1 MKDKPQIIGTS
12 ALQLNI
18 NDGGLYDSI
27 LESRNKVKQQQNTA
41 EVIPFQKN
49 ISNIALVQ
57 TICLNLAK
65 QPTINIAG
73 VNISFVDDVWDFR
86 AKYKPGKSL
95 QNYKF
100 NIMMLREKDC
110 HFTDYSKSLIKLFT
124 IYVITEYGLDC
135 GTNSHKINEAKKFLF
150 YLQEHHIY
158 SLDAVTLKE
167 VKEFYNSSNIL
178 YSTFIK
184 IRRWI
189 QTFIIFYSLLTGH
202 NIYTQE
208 MAEWFNDIETKKI
221 KTIIEDHKTPCPP
234 TEFYQKYSKYHYNR
248 VFDENVPLIE
258 RGMSGLLYI
267 GSQTGLRGSE
277 LTILEEDN
285 LETFI
290 LSNGKDIRKLDSDET
305 DTVLSKSTD
314 NDTKLL
320 GILHYRATKNGGHR
334 GNVYTIGETNA
345 PRKVIMIYQKL
356 RHLFSEERKKHK
368 TTALVP
374 HIASKHARADTYRS
388 FITERS
394 LYHYNKNICIRNA
407 AAFGLIDTPEAE
419 LFEGSVLYFSD
430 QYTNEHGKKV
440 NYRLKDMRQSGAKL
454 GQTISYITIT
464 QFRVY
469 VASDYHERGVDD
481 RTISFLFNHKSNGMW
496 GYYVRDAH
504 PVQENI
510 DFSKEIVTE
519 VVRDHTKIIGPKG
532 DAFSRKIQDI
542 IQNNKLK
549 VSEDLDAIVD
559 KVCGEMPI
567 RAKVGGFCMKANPDR
582 DCWYDGVTDEMM
594 CAYGCCPN
602 NCHMYFMAPIS
613 LNKAREI
620 AELIE
625 YNETCGYI
633 NAAEKEA
640 YKLDSCLKMELLP
653 ELKEVKREFEIHGEL
668 WIVERHPDVKDIIDN
683 VKAIQEEIKT
693 WQATIQRM
701 TP

>member
-1 MKDKPQIIGTS
+1 MKDKPQMIGTS

-27 LESRNKVKQQQNTA
+27 LKSRNKIKQQQNEA
-41 EVIPFQKN
+41 EILPFQKN

-73 VNISFVDDVWDFR
+73 VNISFLDDVWDFR
-86 AKYKPGKSL
+86 EKYKPGKSL
-95 QNYKF
+95 RNYKF
-100 NIMMLREKDC
+100 NITTLREKDC
-110 HFTDYSKSLIKLFT
+110 HFTDYSKSLIKLFI

-135 GTNSHKINEAKKFLF
+135 GTNDQKINEAKKFLF
-150 YLQEHHIY
+150 YLQERHIY
-158 SLDAVTLKE
+158 SLDVVTLKE
-167 VKEFYNSSNIL
+167 VKEFYGRLDVSYTTMISN
-178 YSTFIK
+178 
-184 IRRWI
+184 RRFLQI
-189 QTFIIFYSLLTGH
+189 FIIFYSFLTGH
-202 NIYTQE
+202 NIYTPE
-208 MAEWFNDIETKKI
+208 MDEWFNDQDTRKRDAIRQA
-221 KTIIEDHKTPCPP
+221 HKTPCPP
-234 TEFYQKYSKYHYNR
+234 TEFYQKYADYHYNR
-248 VFDENVPLIE
+248 VFDENAPLIE

-267 GSQTGLRGSE
+267 GSQTGLRVSE

-285 LETFI
+285 LETFV

-305 DTVLSKSTD
+305 DTVISKPTD
-314 NDTKLL
+314 SDTKLL
-320 GILHYRATKNGGHR
+320 GILHYRATKNGGRR
-334 GNVYTIGETNA
+334 GNIYTIGETNA
-345 PRKVIMIYQKL
+345 PRKVIIIYQKL

-374 HIASKHARADTYRS
+374 HIASKHARADTYRP
-388 FITERS
+388 FITEVR
-394 LYHYNKNICIRNA
+394 LHKYNKSICIRNA
-407 AAFGLIDTPEAE
+407 AAFDLIDTPEAK
-419 LFEGSVLYFSD
+419 LFDGSVRYFSD
-430 QYTNEHGKKV
+430 QYTNELGKKV

-481 RTISFLFNHKSNGMW
+481 RTISFLFNHKSSRMW

-510 DFSKEIVTE
+510 DFSKEIVAE

-532 DAFSRKIQDI
+532 DAYARKIQDI
-542 IQNNKLK
+542 IQSNKLK

-567 RAKVGGFCMKANPDR
+567 RAKAGGFCMKANPDR

-613 LNKAREI
+613 LNKAREL

-640 YKLDSCLKMELLP
+640 YKLDTCLKTELLP
-653 ELKEVKREFEIHGEL
+653 ELKEVKQELETHGAL

-683 VKAIQEEIKT
+683 AEAIQEEIKT